1 MAETAG
7 SHPLYIEEV
16 PLDDD
21 GTPPPPP
28 GACPAAPAPASR
40 RRGDARPG

>member
-1 MAETAG
+1 MAETGG

-21 GTPPPPP
+21 TAPPPPP
-28 GACPAAPAPASR
+28 GACPAAPAPGR

>member
-21 GTPPPPP
+21 AAPPPPP
-28 GACPAAPAPASR
+28 GACPAAGRQRGTNGPA
-40 RRGDARPG
+40 GG